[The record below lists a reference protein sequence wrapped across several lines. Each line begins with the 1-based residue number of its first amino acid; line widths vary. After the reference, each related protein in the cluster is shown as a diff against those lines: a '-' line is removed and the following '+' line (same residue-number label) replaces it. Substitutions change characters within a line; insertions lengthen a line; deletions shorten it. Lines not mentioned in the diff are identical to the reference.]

1 MPRGTL
7 TLVPGNMFSGK
18 TEFLIEDMIPR
29 LEKYAKKKVLLLK
42 PVADTRSGTGKIKT
56 KPGKR
61 PEEKTMDAIEVPTDS
76 MSRIL
81 GVIKAEEEKA
91 KAKLDVLVFDET
103 QFFESLGFY
112 RLIKQLLHNGYD
124 IVAVGLERDFRD
136 DPFGPIPYLKI
147 IKDCVITIIDLDSRT
162 YCMKCGRPMAH
173 YPQRLLNGKPAH
185 YNSPQV
191 FVGGAE
197 SYEARC
203 IKCHKVP
210 GRLRIKPS

>member
-81 GVIKAEEEKA
+81 GVIKAEE
-91 KAKLDVLVFDET
+91 
-103 QFFESLGFY
+103 
-112 RLIKQLLHNGYD
+112 
-124 IVAVGLERDFRD
+124 
-136 DPFGPIPYLKI
+136 
-147 IKDCVITIIDLDSRT
+147 
-162 YCMKCGRPMAH
+162 
-173 YPQRLLNGKPAH
+173 
-185 YNSPQV
+185 
-191 FVGGAE
+191 
-197 SYEARC
+197 
-203 IKCHKVP
+203 
-210 GRLRIKPS
+210 